1 MNKVQETSEAVADE
15 KRMLMSPDKMSN
27 IQKRPSF
34 FQMDKELPLE
44 PLVTLWKRERD
55 CSALMEYILRRSYK
69 SELYNQKKIKCHQ
82 AVIVV
87 KGPRKSDVYMQ
98 DGTISYIEVT
108 TKVLMSNP
116 WLVKVSA
123 TVYLNMLYFRVY
135 LHRPEELKL
144 NSQIKKKLK
153 RLLPDEKLKKMT
165 TPSRDLKN
173 NLNIFWG
180 ALQTIDEERLNDE
193 FDLI

>member
-1 MNKVQETSEAVADE
+1 MNKAEERTETVTGE
-15 KRMLMSPDKMSN
+15 KKMLMPPDNGSN

-34 FQMDKELPLE
+34 FQTDNEFSLE

-55 CSALMEYILRRSYK
+55 CSALMEYILRRSDK
-69 SELYNQKKIKCHQ
+69 SELYNQKKIKCLQ

-87 KGPRKSDVYMQ
+87 KGPRKSDVYMK
-98 DGTISYIEVT
+98 DGTICYIEVT

-153 RLLPDEKLKKMT
+153 CLLPDEKLKKMM

-173 NLNIFWG
+173 NLKLFWKM
-180 ALQTIDEERLNDE
+180 LKTIEEERLNDE

>member
-1 MNKVQETSEAVADE
+1 MNKVEERTEIVTDE
-15 KRMLMSPDKMSN
+15 KRMLMSPDKRSN

-34 FQMDKELPLE
+34 FQMDKEFPLE

-55 CSALMEYILRRSYK
+55 CSALMEYILRRSDK
-69 SELYNQKKIKCHQ
+69 SELNNQKKIKCLQ

-180 ALQTIDEERLNDE
+180 ALQTIDEGRLNDE